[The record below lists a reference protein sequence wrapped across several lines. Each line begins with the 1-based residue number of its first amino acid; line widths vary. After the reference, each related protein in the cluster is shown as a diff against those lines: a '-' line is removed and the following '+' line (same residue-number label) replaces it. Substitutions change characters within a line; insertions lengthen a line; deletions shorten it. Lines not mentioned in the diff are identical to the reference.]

1 MRSPGSGRDG
11 HPATTARWWWPA
23 VDLGVTVLLWL
34 YFTAGFVVFF
44 APFYLLAAA
53 VPPWRMT
60 AFQGL
65 NHLFYRTF
73 FRLCRLLMPRQRW
86 EIDEAVMAIRGQVV
100 VCNHVSYI
108 DPILLIALFPR
119 HTTIVKARLF
129 AIPIFGWMLRLSGY
143 IPSATSH
150 TLADVMLRRMET
162 LCDDLD
168 KGANLIVFPEG
179 TRSRDGTI
187 GSLNTG
193 AFKLARHCRRAIQV
207 IAIQGAGRLFTPGRF
222 RFNTLSAN
230 TIRVTLVG
238 RITPAYDDPDFSMAT
253 LVDRTRRQ
261 MVAAAAKES
270 GVSGAAFGS
279 TPTMR

>member
-1 MRSPGSGRDG
+1 MRSPGPGTGGDPSM
-11 HPATTARWWWPA
+11 AARWWWPA
-23 VDLGVTVLLWL
+23 VDLGVTLVLWF
-34 YFTAGFVVFF
+34 YFTIGFVVLF
-44 APFYLLAAA
+44 APLYLLAAA

-65 NHLFYRTF
+65 NHLFYRIF

-86 EIDEAVMAIRGQVV
+86 EIDPAVNAIRGQVV

-143 IPSATSH
+143 IPSATSPK
-150 TLADVMLRRMET
+150 LADVMLRRMDT
-162 LCDDLD
+162 LCGDLD
-168 KGANLIVFPEG
+168 RGANLIVFPEG
-179 TRSRDGTI
+179 TRSRDGAV
-187 GSLNTG
+187 GPLNTG
-193 AFKLARHCRRAIQV
+193 AFKLARHCRRAIHV
-207 IAIQGAGRLFTPGRF
+207 IAIRGSERLFTPGRF

-230 TIRVTLVG
+230 TIRVASVG
-238 RITPAYDDPDFSMAT
+238 RITPAYDDPDFSMAA

-261 MVAAAAKES
+261 MAAASAKMA
-270 GVSGAAFGS
+270 GHPVQ
-279 TPTMR
+279 R